1 LTSKNL
7 PLKATLLLDNAASHP
22 PAEDL
27 TAENGNFSVIY
38 FPPNVTSIIQ
48 PMDQGVIETM
58 KTLHRKFV
66 TMDLITREKDASSF
80 WTY

>member
-1 LTSKNL
+1 LTSQKL
-7 PLKATLLLDNAASHP
+7 PLKATLLLDNAVSHP

-38 FPPNVTSIIQ
+38 YPLNVTSIIQ
-48 PMDQGVIETM
+48 PMDQTM
-58 KTLHRKFV
+58 KMLHRKFV

-80 WTY
+80 WKY